1 MTNKPKPSDVNG
13 ASVAPKRKYEKKNA
27 PAVALVTPVPVN
39 DLAAPVAENMPTY
52 SPLQLS
58 ILAQLKAGQPKADVL
73 HQALIFNR
81 LQEEPASDDEVLALV
96 EALFS
101 TLEKGM
107 SEEDLLFKLADELI
121 ILFSDDLSDP
131 YFLCEGVP
139 FRAPSKSVE
148 ALIKHRFYL
157 IREYLPNKKFV
168 KAVFDIL
175 ESKARFDAPKV
186 RMFNRVARKDGD
198 YYYDLCDKRFLKI
211 TAENWEIVPAFP
223 LVRRYKHQQAQVEP
237 VTGGDPWELFKFLTI
252 PEEDQLLL
260 LVFLISLFV
269 AGIAHPVLAIC
280 GDQGSA
286 KSFLCNIINRLIDP
300 TLTERIIQPKNER
313 DLIQTLRQKYVTV
326 LDNMSIVT
334 QRVSDILCQV
344 CTGGG
349 ISYRQLY
356 TDEGENIAQFRHV
369 VILNSIRLPIVNAD
383 LMDRAIIFKLQR
395 IAPEDR
401 KPEQDLWHAFNLA
414 QPKILGGIFDT
425 LVKAIAI
432 YPTVDTD
439 KLPRLA
445 DFAKWGYAIA
455 EALGKSGDQFLKD
468 FSQNVKRQNESVAEK
483 NVLCQSVICLMD
495 GKTSHL
501 NTVSEVHRELKKLV
515 GDDAKDE
522 TFPKLPHNMRG
533 QLDLLRSTLLEHGIS
548 YQYFDRQK
556 SGVKILFTNSTV
568 AAPSEPAEQLPAPQL
583 LTIVPAKAAQPLP
596 IPQAA
601 TPATPTEPAK
611 LSISL
616 KGVDDEPGV
625 PESELP
631 SFDFDEVV
639 NV

>member
-1 MTNKPKPSDVNG
+1 MLTVKPEAAD
-13 ASVAPKRKYEKKNA
+13 ATVAPKPKRKYQRKNA
-27 PAVALVTPVPVN
+27 PAANPAVT
-39 DLAAPVAENMPTY
+39 
-52 SPLQLS
+52 SPLNVLATSTENDSPTESPLRVS
-58 ILAQLKAGQPKADVL
+58 ILAQLKQGMSKADVL
-73 HQALIFNR
+73 HYAIKMNQQ
-81 LQEEPASDDEVLALV
+81 QEEPLSNNDVLAMV
-96 EALFS
+96 EEMFA
-101 TLEKGM
+101 TLEAEM
-107 SEEDLLFKLADELI
+107 SDEDLLFKLAYELI
-121 ILFSDDLSDP
+121 ILFNDDLAEP
-131 YFLCEGVP
+131 HFFCEAIP
-139 FRAPSKSVE
+139 FRVPSRQVM
-148 ALIKHRFYL
+148 ALVKHRFYR
-157 IREYLPNKKFV
+157 IKKYMPHKKIV
-168 KAVFDIL
+168 KTVFEVL
-175 ESKARFDAPKV
+175 ESEARFDSPKV
-186 RMFNRVARKDGD
+186 RMFNRVANNDGAL
-198 YYYDLCDKRFLKI
+198 YYDLCDKRFLKI
-211 TAENWEIVPAFP
+211 TAANWEIVPAFP
-223 LVRRYKHQQAQVEP
+223 LFRRFKHQQTQVEP
-237 VTGGDPWELFKFLTI
+237 VSGGDPWELFNFLTI
-252 PEEDQLLL
+252 PEEDKLLL

-269 AGIAHPVLAIC
+269 SGIAHPVLAVF

-349 ISYRQLY
+349 VSYRQLY

-383 LMDRAIIFKLQR
+383 LMDRAVIFKLLR

-401 KPEQDLWHAFNLA
+401 RPEQALWHDFNLA
-414 QPKILGGIFDT
+414 QPRILGGIFDS
-425 LVKAIAI
+425 LVKAMAI
-432 YPTVDTD
+432 YQSVKVD

-455 EALGKSGDQFLKD
+455 EALGKSGDQFLED
-468 FSQNVKRQNESVAEK
+468 FAQNVSRQNESVAEK

-501 NTVSEVHRELKKLV
+501 NTVSEIHTQLKKLV
-515 GDDAKDE
+515 GLDAKDE

-556 SGVKILFTNSTV
+556 NGVKVLFTNSNTEV
-568 AAPSEPAEQLPAPQL
+568 SAEPAELLPEPQ
-583 LTIVPAKAAQPLP
+583 PASPATPIKLAKLP
-596 IPQAA
+596 IP
-601 TPATPTEPAK
+601 
-611 LSISL
+611 I
-616 KGVDDEPGV
+616 KGVADEPGE
-625 PESELP
+625 PEKDLET
-631 SFDFDEVV
+631 FDFDEVV

>member
-1 MTNKPKPSDVNG
+1 MSEMKQEAEESG
-13 ASVAPKRKYEKKNA
+13 APVATKQKRKYTKKGPTTA
-27 PAVALVTPVPVN
+27 ALSDPVTQEALNPKE
-39 DLAAPVAENMPTY
+39 DDSLTA
-52 SPLQLS
+52 SPLLKS
-58 ILAQLKAGQPKADVL
+58 ISEMLKSGTPKADVL
-73 HQALIFNR
+73 RQAIEMNL
-81 LQEEPASDDEVLALV
+81 LQEEPVSSDEVLAMV
-96 EALFS
+96 EEQFAI
-101 TLEKGM
+101 LETEM
-107 SEEDLLFKLADELI
+107 NDEDLLFKLARELI
-121 ILFSDDLSDP
+121 TLISDDLSDP
-131 YFLCEGVP
+131 HFFCEGISLK
-139 FRAPSKSVE
+139 APSRHVE
-148 ALIKHRFYL
+148 ALIKHRFYK
-157 IREYLPNKKFV
+157 IRKYLPHKKLAR
-168 KAVFDIL
+168 AVFDIL
-175 ESKARFDAPKV
+175 ESEAKFDGPKV
-186 RMFNRVARKDGD
+186 RMFNRVAYKDGAL
-198 YYYDLCDKRFLKI
+198 YYDLCDKRYLKI
-211 TAENWEIVPAFP
+211 TADNWEIVPAFP
-223 LVRRYKHQQAQVEP
+223 LYRRFKHQQAQIEP
-237 VTGGDPWELFKFLTI
+237 VTGGDPWEIFNFLTI

-269 AGIAHPVLAIC
+269 AGIAHPVLAVC

-425 LVKAIAI
+425 LVKAISI
-432 YPTVDTD
+432 YPTVNID

-483 NVLCQSVICLMD
+483 NVLCQSIISLMD
-495 GKTSHL
+495 GKTNHL
-501 NTVSEVHRELKKLV
+501 NTVSEVHKELKMFV
-515 GDDAKDE
+515 GEDAKDE

-556 SGVKILFTNSTV
+556 TGVKVLFTNS
-568 AAPSEPAEQLPAPQL
+568 A
-583 LTIVPAKAAQPLP
+583 IVP
-596 IPQAA
+596 
-601 TPATPTEPAK
+601 PTEPAESLPK
-611 LSISL
+611 SQVAPVKSLPESKAASPATPAEPAKPPISN
-616 KGVDDEPGV
+616 KGVADEPGASETEL
-625 PESELP
+625 ES
-631 SFDFDEVV
+631 FNFDEAV